1 MKNLLI
7 FSRDFK
13 IYVDL
18 LDKDKA
24 FFSSRVKLLYAGQRP
39 MSHDLSK
46 TDILLGEPDLL
57 ATVISDYP
65 NIKWVQSTWAGN
77 NKLQEVD
84 YSDYT
89 LTGCKGIFGQQM
101 LEYVLAYLLYFERNV
116 SAYNTLKQEKVWAQL
131 PSSGLKNKTLG
142 IMGLGSIAQEIIA
155 PLQMMGLNIIG
166 LARRPKD
173 IPNVKQYDLASLSE
187 FASKC
192 DYVFNLLPE
201 TEQTRGLCN
210 AKFFK
215 SLLPNCIFINA
226 GRGSVIDSPQT
237 IVDALNNKQIRA
249 AVIDVFT
256 QEPLPQNHPYYNC
269 ENLTITCHTAAVSAP
284 IKVFEV
290 FVDNLQRYLTNE
302 PLLYTHDFVQGY

>member
-18 LDKDKA
+18 FDKDKA
-24 FFSSRVKLLYAGQRP
+24 FFSSRVKLLYAGQSP

-84 YSDYT
+84 YYDYT
-89 LTGCKGIFGQQM
+89 LTGCKGMFGQQM

-116 SAYNTLKQEKVWAQL
+116 AAYDTFKQDKVWAQL

-142 IMGLGSIAQEIIA
+142 IMGLGSIAQEIIV
-155 PLQMMGLNIIG
+155 PLQSMGLNIIG

-173 IPNVKQYDLASLSE
+173 IPSVKQYDLRSLSE
-187 FASKC
+187 FASQC

-201 TEQTRGLCN
+201 TEQTKGLCN
-210 AKFFK
+210 AHFFE
-215 SLLPNCIFINA
+215 SLPPNCIFINA
-226 GRGSVIDSPQT
+226 GRGSVIDSPTT
-237 IVDALNNKQIRA
+237 IINALNNKQIRA
-249 AVIDVFT
+249 AVIDVFM
-256 QEPLPQNHPYYNC
+256 QEPLSQSHPYYDC
-269 ENLTITCHTAAVSAP
+269 ENLTITCHSAAVSAP
-284 IKVFEV
+284 TKVFEV
-290 FVDNLQRYLTNE
+290 FVDNLQRHFANQ
-302 PLLYTHDFVQGY
+302 PLLYTHNFEQGY